1 MALADDCSDADDGRA
16 VMSPEGGPDEEEEE
30 EGRSQGFSDTNSVR
44 GAASLT
50 AREMSKAIGAKERHL
65 SQRQTNMLNA
75 ASRDARES
83 LLLKVR
89 DVVGRL
95 GLDPAVREEV
105 TEKVEVLAA
114 RMKRRVDKDE
124 GSPRLLKESEAALVA
139 TVRVMQQSYGW
150 SIDLVAR
157 KVSEADRRIVAV
169 DDLKVNVMLDGATVT
184 SGDGSGAVSVRVG
197 GEERRA
203 KVLDNGG
210 GRSRRLLRVRAY
222 ATDDGELLEISG
234 ASICASLERRKK
246 EGRGGARA
254 FCPADPR
261 RLDVLDAR
269 RAIVRLA
276 GAGGGGNSFEA
287 LKLVERVELGGGDS
301 DRLICGAGSAYEPSS
316 TPAASSAGSHERV
329 RLLLRRYKT
338 EKLPLTEYLAG
349 GAGAL
354 MTLRTR
360 YCERFAERFDPA
372 RVRER
377 LKNHSGEDGDPLL
390 RSPRLLAHEAIRQA
404 DEEVFAS
411 LPEHLKLTV
420 RRLAAERNL
429 HGMRVGVRG
438 FLVESELKA
447 WEER

>member
-1 MALADDCSDADDGRA
+1 MALADDCSDADDGRP
-16 VMSPEGGPDEEEEE
+16 VMSPEGGLEEED
-30 EGRSQGFSDTNSVR
+30 EGSQGFSDTNSVR

-83 LLLKVR
+83 LLLKAR

-114 RMKRRVDKDE
+114 RMKRWVGKDE

-150 SIDLVAR
+150 SIDRVAR
-157 KVSEADRRIVAV
+157 KISEADRRIVAV

-184 SGDGSGAVSVRVG
+184 NGDGSGAVSLRVG
-197 GEERRA
+197 GEERGA

-222 ATDDGELLEISG
+222 ATDDGALLEISG

-246 EGRGGARA
+246 EGGGGARA

-261 RLDVLDAR
+261 RLDVLDAH
-269 RAIVRLA
+269 RAVVRL
-276 GAGGGGNSFEA
+276 AGGGGNSFEA

-316 TPAASSAGSHERV
+316 TPAASSAGSRERV

-338 EKLPLTEYLAG
+338 EKLPLTEYLAS

-429 HGMRVGVRG
+429 HGMHVGVRG
-438 FLVESELKA
+438 FLVEGELKA